1 MMERLSEF
9 RLEYGREKEPFEIH
23 VISMDGYTVEGLK
36 RLADVGVTDVIIGFR
51 NSYEKDETPLQK
63 KLDSINTFADLVIS
77 KI

>member
-1 MMERLSEF
+1 
-9 RLEYGREKEPFEIH
+9 
-23 VISMDGYTVEGLK
+23 MDGYTVEGLK